1 MLFFFLFGMYFP
13 HLLTF
18 RKLSSILKID
28 LPHRQETTIK
38 RDMSLYKLDD
48 LDWKIIRLLI
58 EDGRLSSADI
68 ARFIG
73 DTSARTITNRI
84 DILTREGIINI
95 RSIVNPEK
103 VGYCVLADVFIEVE
117 PGSLQDVTKELQ
129 VYPQISYIALAIG
142 DIDILVSIRAKE
154 LDELYEFVIGTIGK
168 IPGVRHTKTF
178 PLPAQIKDITSWLPL
193 EVNND
198 HDK

>member
-1 MLFFFLFGMYFP
+1 
-13 HLLTF
+13 
-18 RKLSSILKID
+18 
-28 LPHRQETTIK
+28 
-38 RDMSLYKLDD
+38 MSLYKLDD